1 MSDAGSLDG
10 VTRWRT
16 SLGVSREQG
25 VSIEGQ
31 RSKRRCSGVVVRRAT
46 ATAAAVVLG
55 LTASGCSSSGD
66 ASSTALTSSTSSP
79 SSAAPTA
86 ANPSQDAQSKAVA
99 FVSTYLG
106 MIDDLRLDASR
117 PLDDIYQVAVAPEA
131 TAQASAIG
139 ELRSQDYRQTGRSRL
154 VTAAVEGA
162 PGNSDAAA
170 APPGLPTVVVSACV
184 DVTDVGAV
192 DAAGE
197 SVVPPGRPG
206 FLIAQLTMVNPRQ
219 IDASS
224 WRVSEAVNRQAQSC
238 SG

>member
-1 MSDAGSLDG
+1 VA
-10 VTRWRT
+10 
-16 SLGVSREQG
+16 
-25 VSIEGQ
+25 
-31 RSKRRCSGVVVRRAT
+31 VRRAT

-55 LTASGCSSSGD
+55 LTVSGCSSSGD

-79 SSAAPTA
+79 SSSAAPTV
-86 ANPSQDAQSKAVA
+86 ANPSQDAQSEAVA

-106 MIDDLRLDASR
+106 MIDDLRLDPSR

-192 DAAGE
+192 DAAGQ

>member
-1 MSDAGSLDG
+1 VA
-10 VTRWRT
+10 
-16 SLGVSREQG
+16 
-25 VSIEGQ
+25 
-31 RSKRRCSGVVVRRAT
+31 VRRAT

-55 LTASGCSSSGD
+55 LTVSGCSSSGD

-79 SSAAPTA
+79 SSSAAPTA
-86 ANPSQDAQSKAVA
+86 ANPSQDAQSEAVA
-99 FVSTYLG
+99 FVSTYVG
-106 MIDDLRLDASR
+106 MIDDLRLDPSR

-154 VTAAVEGA
+154 VTAAVEGT

-170 APPGLPTVVVSACV
+170 ASPGLPPVVVSACV

-192 DAAGE
+192 DAAGQ

-219 IDASS
+219 TDASS

>member
-1 MSDAGSLDG
+1 VA
-10 VTRWRT
+10 
-16 SLGVSREQG
+16 
-25 VSIEGQ
+25 
-31 RSKRRCSGVVVRRAT
+31 VRRAT

-55 LTASGCSSSGD
+55 LTVSGCSSSGD

-79 SSAAPTA
+79 SSSAAPTA
-86 ANPSQDAQSKAVA
+86 ANRSQDAQSEAVA
-99 FVSTYLG
+99 FVPTYLG
-106 MIDDLRLDASR
+106 MIDDLRLDPSR

-192 DAAGE
+192 DAAGQ

>member
-1 MSDAGSLDG
+1 VA
-10 VTRWRT
+10 
-16 SLGVSREQG
+16 
-25 VSIEGQ
+25 
-31 RSKRRCSGVVVRRAT
+31 VRRAT

-55 LTASGCSSSGD
+55 LTVSGCSSSGD
-66 ASSTALTSSTSSP
+66 ASSAALTSSTSSP
-79 SSAAPTA
+79 SSSAAPTA
-86 ANPSQDAQSKAVA
+86 ANRSQDAQSEAVA

-106 MIDDLRLDASR
+106 MIDDLRLDPSR

-192 DAAGE
+192 DAAGQ

>member
-1 MSDAGSLDG
+1 VA
-10 VTRWRT
+10 VT
-16 SLGVSREQG
+16 
-25 VSIEGQ
+25 
-31 RSKRRCSGVVVRRAT
+31 RAT
-46 ATAAAVVLG
+46 ATAAAAVLG
-55 LTASGCSSSGD
+55 LAVSACSSSGN
-66 ASSTALTSSTSSP
+66 ASSTAPTSATSSAS
-79 SSAAPTA
+79 SSAAPTT
-86 ANPSQDAQSKAVA
+86 ANRSQEAQSEAVA
-99 FVSTYLG
+99 FVSNYLG
-106 MIDDLRLDASR
+106 MIDDLRLDPSR

-139 ELRSQDYRQTGRSRL
+139 ELRSHDYRQTGRSRL

-170 APPGLPTVVVSACV
+170 APPGLLTVVVSACV
-184 DVTDVGAV
+184 DVTGVGAV
-192 DAAGE
+192 DAAGQ

>member
-1 MSDAGSLDG
+1 VAM
-10 VTRWRT
+10 
-16 SLGVSREQG
+16 
-25 VSIEGQ
+25 
-31 RSKRRCSGVVVRRAT
+31 RRAT

-55 LTASGCSSSGD
+55 LTVSGCSSSGD

-79 SSAAPTA
+79 SWSAAPTA
-86 ANPSQDAQSKAVA
+86 ANRSQDAQSDAVA

-106 MIDDLRLDASR
+106 MIDDLRLDPSR
-117 PLDDIYQVAVAPEA
+117 SLDDIYEVAVAPEA

-170 APPGLPTVVVSACV
+170 PPGLPTVVVSACV

-192 DAAGE
+192 DAAGQ

>member
-1 MSDAGSLDG
+1 
-10 VTRWRT
+10 
-16 SLGVSREQG
+16 
-25 VSIEGQ
+25 
-31 RSKRRCSGVVVRRAT
+31 
-46 ATAAAVVLG
+46 
-55 LTASGCSSSGD
+55 
-66 ASSTALTSSTSSP
+66 
-79 SSAAPTA
+79 
-86 ANPSQDAQSKAVA
+86 
-99 FVSTYLG
+99 
-106 MIDDLRLDASR
+106 MIDDLRLDPSR
-117 PLDDIYQVAVAPEA
+117 PLDDIYQVAVAPET

-162 PGNSDAAA
+162 PRNSDAATT
-170 APPGLPTVVVSACV
+170 PTGLPTVVVSACV

-192 DAAGE
+192 DAAGQ

-206 FLIAQLTMVNPRQ
+206 FLIAQLTMVNPRH

>member
-1 MSDAGSLDG
+1 MA
-10 VTRWRT
+10 
-16 SLGVSREQG
+16 
-25 VSIEGQ
+25 
-31 RSKRRCSGVVVRRAT
+31 VRRAT

-55 LTASGCSSSGD
+55 LTVSGCSSSGD

-79 SSAAPTA
+79 LSSAAPTA
-86 ANPSQDAQSKAVA
+86 ANPSQDAQSEAVA

-106 MIDDLRLDASR
+106 MIDDLRLDPSR

-162 PGNSDAAA
+162 PGNSDGAA

-192 DAAGE
+192 DAAGQ

-219 IDASS
+219 KDASS

>member
-31 RSKRRCSGVVVRRAT
+31 RSKRRCSGVAVRRAT

-55 LTASGCSSSGD
+55 LTVSGCSSSGD

-79 SSAAPTA
+79 SSSAAPTV
-86 ANPSQDAQSKAVA
+86 ANRSQDAQSEAVA

-106 MIDDLRLDASR
+106 MIDDLRLDPSR
-117 PLDDIYQVAVAPEA
+117 PLGDIYQVAVAPEA

-139 ELRSQDYRQTGRSRL
+139 RLRSQGYRQTGRSRL
-154 VTAAVEGA
+154 VRPAAVGA
-162 PGNSDAAA
+162 PANSGAA
-170 APPGLPTVVVSACV
+170 APSPALVTVVVNACV
-184 DVTDVGAV
+184 DV
-192 DAAGE
+192 
-197 SVVPPGRPG
+197 
-206 FLIAQLTMVNPRQ
+206 RQ
-219 IDASS
+219 
-224 WRVSEAVNRQAQSC
+224 
-238 SG
+238 

>member
-1 MSDAGSLDG
+1 MA
-10 VTRWRT
+10 
-16 SLGVSREQG
+16 
-25 VSIEGQ
+25 
-31 RSKRRCSGVVVRRAT
+31 VRRAT

-55 LTASGCSSSGD
+55 LTVSGCSSSGD
-66 ASSTALTSSTSSP
+66 ASSTALTSLTSSP
-79 SSAAPTA
+79 SSSAAPTA
-86 ANPSQDAQSKAVA
+86 ANRSQDAQSEAVA
-99 FVSTYLG
+99 FVPTYLG
-106 MIDDLRLDASR
+106 MIDDLRLDPSR

-139 ELRSQDYRQTGRSRL
+139 ELRSQTYRQTGRSRL

-162 PGNSDAAA
+162 PGNSDVAA
-170 APPGLPTVVVSACV
+170 APPRLPTVVVSACV

-192 DAAGE
+192 DAAGQ